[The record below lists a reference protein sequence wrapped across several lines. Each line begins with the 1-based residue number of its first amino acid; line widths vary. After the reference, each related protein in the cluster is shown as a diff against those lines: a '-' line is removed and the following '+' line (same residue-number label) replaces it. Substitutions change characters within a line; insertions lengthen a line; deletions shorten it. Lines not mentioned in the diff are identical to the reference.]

1 MVVFKEDINFA
12 TVVGKVRA
20 LESELFS
27 SGDWERLL
35 SAKSLSDFLRLLI
48 DTSYGKLVSP
58 EDTFENFQVKLI
70 QEFFLKLE
78 ELENLCPENYF
89 LYYFRYKVDLG
100 NIKRVLYGLLSDKSV
115 SLYGGGILPIEL
127 LEEVEKSK
135 DITTLKNLPYPWNI
149 IKDVDLEP
157 VFWTYYLEQAYF
169 DGLIELSRIYGYEL
183 LYKLITT
190 EIDMENFKM
199 ALRIKISNYPER
211 YGDFFYSGGNI
222 DIDLFRKLL
231 GIPLKEWADN
241 NLVEVLSLREYIDN
255 PTGLE
260 KIIDEK
266 LTDLLSVSKYTAF
279 GYEPVLNYLF
289 RKEIENKNISFL
301 FSGFS
306 YGLSSHTLR
315 GGIRG
320 L

>member
-1 MVVFKEDINFA
+1 MVIFKEDVNFA
-12 TVVGKVRA
+12 TAVGKVRA

-27 SGDWERLL
+27 PGDWERLL
-35 SAKSLSDFLRLLI
+35 SAKSISDFFRLLI
-48 DTSYGKLVSP
+48 DTPYGRIISP
-58 EDTFENFQVKLI
+58 EDILENFQVKLI
-70 QEFFLKLE
+70 QEFFIEME
-78 ELENLCPENYF
+78 ELDKLCPEDSF
-89 LYYFRYKVDLG
+89 LSYFRYKVDLG
-100 NIKRVLYGLLSDKSV
+100 NIKRVLYGLLSNKSI
-115 SLYGGGILPIEL
+115 SLYKGGILPIEF
-127 LEEVEKSK
+127 LEEVKKSK
-135 DITTLKNLPYPWNI
+135 DINSLKTLPYPWSI

-157 VFWTYYLEQAYF
+157 IFWTYYLEQAYF
-169 DGLIELSRIYGYEL
+169 NGLLELSKNYGYEL

-190 EIDMENFKM
+190 EIDLENFKM

-211 YGDFFYSGGNI
+211 YEDFFYSGGNI
-222 DIDLFRKLL
+222 DIELFKKLL
-231 GIPLKEWADN
+231 GLPLKEWADN
-241 NLVEVLSLREYIDN
+241 NLVEALAIREYINN

-266 LTDLLSVSKYTAF
+266 LIDLLSVSKYTAF
-279 GYEPVLNYLF
+279 GYEPVLSYLF

-306 YGLSSHTLR
+306 YGLSSHILR